1 MSTSVETF
9 STETT
14 FTNDFLKDTCAQCK
28 TQEGQYD
35 EENCFDAVTL
45 VPIRNNKIIYRTT
58 DDERCWDA
66 ETYDN
71 WLTKNKTNPLT
82 RSIIQTQGPR
92 SPAASSNASGRSDM
106 LREPVRQRQQREEA
120 RQRLEAM
127 LSRQR
132 QREEETRQRLE
143 EARQR
148 QEEARQRLEE
158 ERQRREEQE
167 AAMLS
172 RQRQREEEER
182 QRLEVS
188 RQRQEEARQRREEL
202 QQQRERQAREEER
215 RVSQYMDEGLIRF
228 YRQLGIFNPETRN

>member
-132 QREEETRQRLE
+132 QREEE
-143 EARQR
+143 
-148 QEEARQRLEE
+148 
-158 ERQRREEQE
+158 
-167 AAMLS
+167 
-172 RQRQREEEER
+172 ER